1 MTSSRLTAL
10 LNELGDCL
18 QAASDSGTSPQGSEL
33 QLHARIRTVLVSLF
47 AECIDTKT
55 GWHDVFRALCAVCRS
70 CTASCHTMVSRS
82 LMLLWMKEYCSDAV
96 KDKDLISLLNLI
108 NMALEKFRRI
118 VRDDNGVTVFT
129 IMGQTIHLLAEE
141 RLRYVIPYH
150 QSCSFK
156 FDAL

>member
-55 GWHDVFRALCAVCRS
+55 GLHHA
-70 CTASCHTMVSRS
+70 
-82 LMLLWMKEYCSDAV
+82 
-96 KDKDLISLLNLI
+96 
-108 NMALEKFRRI
+108 
-118 VRDDNGVTVFT
+118 
-129 IMGQTIHLLAEE
+129 LLA
-141 RLRYVIPYH
+141 YVLSAL
-150 QSCSFK
+150 SCVTRMRK
-156 FDAL
+156 

>member
-55 GWHDVFRALCAVCRS
+55 GCVTRPLMAYCLLRVCMFMPRCVRKSFSALKCEKIAAVMQLR
-70 CTASCHTMVSRS
+70 T
-82 LMLLWMKEYCSDAV
+82 
-96 KDKDLISLLNLI
+96 
-108 NMALEKFRRI
+108 RI
-118 VRDDNGVTVFT
+118 
-129 IMGQTIHLLAEE
+129 
-141 RLRYVIPYH
+141 
-150 QSCSFK
+150 
-156 FDAL
+156 

>member
-55 GWHDVFRALCAVCRS
+55 GLHYAPPGLRAFCAV
-70 CTASCHTMVSRS
+70 
-82 LMLLWMKEYCSDAV
+82 LWKMIAYK
-96 KDKDLISLLNLI
+96 SLLFAP
-108 NMALEKFRRI
+108 MM
-118 VRDDNGVTVFT
+118 VT
-129 IMGQTIHLLAEE
+129 
-141 RLRYVIPYH
+141 
-150 QSCSFK
+150 
-156 FDAL
+156 